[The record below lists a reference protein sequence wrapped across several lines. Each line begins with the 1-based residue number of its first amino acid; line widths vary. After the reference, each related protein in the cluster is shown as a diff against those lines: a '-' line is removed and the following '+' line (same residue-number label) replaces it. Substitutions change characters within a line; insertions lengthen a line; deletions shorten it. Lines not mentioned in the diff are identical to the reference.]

1 MIYSKIMVQNELIK
15 SFKEFDPDIDL
26 SVIERAYEFAV
37 NAHKSQL
44 RHSGDPYISH
54 PIEVAK
60 ILANLKL
67 DTSTVTTGLLHDT
80 LEDTDASREELE
92 SHFGTEVANLVEGVT
107 KLSKIDTFTDNK
119 LQAENFRKLIL
130 AMSKD
135 IRVLLVKLADRLH
148 NMRTI
153 QFIPNEESRRRISS
167 ETLEIY
173 APLAGRL
180 GMHEFKDELEDLS
193 FQILNP
199 SAYASILNRTEY
211 LKKNNSNLTDKIKDR
226 ISQIISKNNISA
238 TIIGR
243 EKKIFSIWNKM
254 QKKQIAFRQL
264 SDIFAYRIIVNDI
277 NDCYRTLGIIHSKW
291 SAVPRRFKD
300 YVSTP
305 KINNYQSIH
314 TTIVGPERQRVELQ
328 IRTEEMNTVADR
340 GIAAHWLYKDSYN
353 IIDNSSNDPI
363 NVTWLRDLV
372 DILDS
377 GATSEELL
385 EATKLEIFQDEVF
398 CFTPK
403 GDLIHLPNGSNSID
417 FAYALHSEIGN
428 KCVGCKINGKSQ
440 ALFSKIQNG
449 DEIEIITSKSEAPS
463 ETWENIVTTAKAQ
476 SSIKKYFKKQEKN
489 EFIHLGREILLKT
502 LNIEKDIAQHTLTN
516 LVNKFK
522 RKSVDDLFSSIGKGY
537 IKPRQILKARPRNRL
552 SFFSR
557 YRSKKPRKILDLP
570 IEIKSLQSGIAVHF
584 AECCLPLP
592 SEEIIG
598 IQEKETGIII
608 HTVECKTLTSDYSRN
623 EWIASSWKDTN
634 KEQLFSGRIKV
645 TVRNEAGSLGFLAT
659 LIGNN
664 KGNITNLNISEKSND
679 FFDMI
684 FVIDVSD
691 LSHLNFIIEKL
702 KENDTVSS
710 VNRLFI
716 D

>member
-1 MIYSKIMVQNELIK
+1 MSNSELLN
-15 SFKEFDPDIDL
+15 SFKSFDPDIDISL
-26 SVIERAYEFAV
+26 IEKAYDFAQK
-37 NAHKSQL
+37 AHKTQL

-54 PIEVAK
+54 PLEVAK
-60 ILANLKL
+60 ILASLKL
-67 DTSTVTTGLLHDT
+67 DVSTITTGLLHDT
-80 LEDTDASREELE
+80 LEDTEASKEDIIAY
-92 SHFGTEVANLVEGVT
+92 FGNEVANLVEGVT
-107 KLSKIDTFTDNK
+107 KLSKIDTFSENK
-119 LQAENFRKLIL
+119 SQAENFRKLIL

-153 QFIPNEESRRRISS
+153 QFIPNESSRKRIAS

-199 SAYASILNRTEY
+199 SAYASILNRIEY
-211 LKKNNSNLTDKIKDR
+211 LKKDKSNLTDKIKSR
-226 ISQIISKNNISA
+226 ILEILEEKKIDCS
-238 TIIGR
+238 IIGR
-243 EKKIFSIWNKM
+243 EKKVFSIWNKM

-264 SDIFAYRIIVNDI
+264 SDIFAYRILVSDI
-277 NDCYRTLGIIHSKW
+277 NDCYKVLGIIHGRW
-291 SAVPRRFKD
+291 SAVPGNFKD
-300 YVSTP
+300 YLSTP

-328 IRTEEMNTVADR
+328 IRTKNMDVVAER
-340 GIAAHWLYKDSYN
+340 GIAAHWSYKDTYN
-353 IIDNSSNDPI
+353 LIDHSSSDPI

-403 GDLIHLPNGSNSID
+403 GDLIHLPYGSNSID

-440 ALFSKIQNG
+440 ALFTKIQNG

-476 SSIKKYFKKQEKN
+476 SSIKRYFKKQEKN
-489 EFIHLGREILLKT
+489 EFINLGKEILLKT
-502 LNIEKDIAQHTLTN
+502 LNVDKEIAQHTLAS
-516 LVNKFK
+516 LISHFK
-522 RKSVDDLFSSIGKGY
+522 KKSNEDLFNSIGRGY
-537 IKPRQILKARPRNRL
+537 IKPREIIKARPKNKL

-557 YRSKKPRKILDLP
+557 YRYRNRKPQKIVDLP
-570 IEIKSLQSGIAVHF
+570 LEIKNLQSGVAIHF
-584 AECCLPLP
+584 AECCMPLP
-592 SEEIIG
+592 NEDIIG
-598 IQEKETGIII
+598 IQEKDTGIII
-608 HTVECKTLTSDYSRN
+608 HTRDCKTLTNDYSRS
-623 EWIASSWKDTN
+623 EWITSTWKNTKQN
-634 KEQLFSGRIKV
+634 QLFSGRIKASV
-645 TVRNEAGSLGFLAT
+645 KNEAGSLGKLAT
-659 LIGNN
+659 VIGSNN
-664 KGNITNLNISEKSND
+664 GNITNLNISEKSND

-684 FVIDVSD
+684 FVIELRD
-691 LSHLNFIIEKL
+691 LIHLNFIIEKL
-702 KENDTVSS
+702 KENEIVSD
-710 VNRLFI
+710 VKRLFI

>member
-1 MIYSKIMVQNELIK
+1 MVQTNKLMQ
-15 SFKEFDPDIDL
+15 SFKKFDSDIDL
-26 SVIERAYEFAV
+26 SVIERAYNFAL
-37 NAHKSQL
+37 NAHKKQL

-54 PIEVAK
+54 PIEVAR
-60 ILANLKL
+60 ILADLKL

-80 LEDTDASREELE
+80 LEDTEVSKTQLE
-92 SHFGTEVANLVEGVT
+92 SQFGIEVADLVEGVT
-107 KLSKIDTFTDNK
+107 KLSKIETFTENK
-119 LQAENFRKLIL
+119 SQAENFRKLIL

-153 QFIPNEESRRRISS
+153 QFIPNESSRKRISS

-211 LKKNNSNLTDKIKDR
+211 LKKDTSDLTNKIKSR
-226 ISQIISKNNISA
+226 IEDIVSKENIKLE
-238 TIIGR
+238 IIGR

-264 SDIFAYRIIVNDI
+264 SDIFAYRIVVSSV
-277 NDCYRTLGIIHSKW
+277 NDCYKTLGIIHKKW
-291 SAVPRRFKD
+291 PAVPGSFKD
-300 YVSTP
+300 YISTP

-328 IRTEEMNTVADR
+328 IRTSEMDQTADR
-340 GIAAHWLYKDSYN
+340 GIAAHWLYKDNYN
-353 IIDNSSNDPI
+353 LIENSSNDPI

-403 GDLIHLPNGSNSID
+403 GDLIHLPMGSNPID
-417 FAYALHSEIGN
+417 FAYSLHSEIGN
-428 KCVGCKINGKSQ
+428 RCVGCKINGKPR
-440 ALFSKIQNG
+440 ALFSKILNG
-449 DEIEIITSKSEAPS
+449 DEVEIVTSKNESPSEA
-463 ETWENIVTTAKAQ
+463 WESIVTTAKAQ
-476 SSIKKYFKKQEKN
+476 SSIKRFFKKQEKN
-489 EFIHLGREILLKT
+489 EFISLGKQIILKT
-502 LNIEKDIAQHTLTN
+502 LNIEKEIAQHTLDN
-516 LVNKFK
+516 LVIKFEK
-522 RKSVDDLFSSIGKGY
+522 KSVDDLFSSIGKGY
-537 IKPRQILKARPRNRL
+537 IKPSQILKAKPRNRL

-557 YRSKKPRKILDLP
+557 YRNRKAKKIIDLP
-570 IEIKSLQSGIAVHF
+570 LEIKNLQSGVAVHF
-584 AECCLPLP
+584 ADCCLPLP
-592 SEEIIG
+592 NENIIG
-598 IQEKETGIII
+598 IQEKDAGIII
-608 HTVECKTLTSDYSRN
+608 HTVNCKTLTSDYKR
-623 EWIASSWKDTN
+623 EDWITSTWKDV
-634 KEQLFSGRIKV
+634 KKDQLFSGRIKV
-645 TVRNEAGSLGFLAT
+645 SVSNEAGSLGFLAT
-659 LIGNN
+659 LIGENE
-664 KGNITNLNISEKSND
+664 GNIINLNISEKSND
-679 FFDMI
+679 YFDMI
-684 FVIDVSD
+684 FVIEVKS
-691 LSHLNFIIEKL
+691 LVHLNFIISKL
-702 KENDTVSS
+702 KENDIISS
-710 VNRLFI
+710 VTRLFI

>member
-1 MIYSKIMVQNELIK
+1 MPNNELLDSFK
-15 SFKEFDPDIDL
+15 SFDPNIDITL
-26 SVIERAYEFAV
+26 IEKAYEFAQK
-37 NAHKSQL
+37 AHKTQL

-54 PIEVAK
+54 PLEVAK
-60 ILANLKL
+60 ILASLKL
-67 DTSTVTTGLLHDT
+67 DSSTIMTGLLHDT
-80 LEDTDASREELE
+80 LEDTNTSKEDIVVD
-92 SHFGTEVANLVEGVT
+92 FGKEVAALVEGVT
-107 KLSKIDTFTDNK
+107 KLSKIDTYSENK
-119 LQAENFRKLIL
+119 SQAENFRKLIL

-153 QFIPNEESRRRISS
+153 QFIPNENSRKRIAS

-199 SAYASILNRTEY
+199 SAYASILNRIEY
-211 LKKNNSNLTDKIKDR
+211 LKKDKSNLTNKIKNR
-226 ISQIISKNNISA
+226 ILEILKEKEVDCK
-238 TIIGR
+238 IIGR
-243 EKKIFSIWNKM
+243 EKKVFSIWNKM

-264 SDIFAYRIIVNDI
+264 SDIFAYRILVNNS
-277 NDCYRTLGIIHSKW
+277 NDCYNVLGIIHGKW
-291 SAVPRRFKD
+291 SAVPGSFKD
-300 YVSTP
+300 YLSTP

-328 IRTEEMNTVADR
+328 IRTENMDSVAER
-340 GIAAHWLYKDSYN
+340 GIAAHWNYKDSYN
-353 IIDNSSNDPI
+353 VIDNSSSDPI

-385 EATKLEIFQDEVF
+385 EVTKLEIFQDEVF

-403 GDLIHLPNGSNSID
+403 GDLIHLPFGSNSID

-440 ALFSKIQNG
+440 ALFTKIKNG
-449 DEIEIITSKSEAPS
+449 DEIEIITSKNEAPS

-476 SSIKKYFKKQEKN
+476 SAIKRYFKKQEKN
-489 EFIHLGREILLKT
+489 EFINLGKEILLKT
-502 LNIEKDIAQHTLTN
+502 LNIDKEIAHHTLLS
-516 LVNKFK
+516 LVGYCKK
-522 RKSVDDLFSSIGKGY
+522 KSNEDLFNSIGRGY
-537 IKPRQILKARPRNRL
+537 IKPRQIIKARPKNKL

-557 YRSKKPRKILDLP
+557 YRYRNRKPQKIIDLP
-570 IEIKSLQSGIAVHF
+570 LEIKNLQSGVVVHF
-584 AECCLPLP
+584 AECCMPLP
-592 SEEIIG
+592 NEDIIG
-598 IQEKETGIII
+598 IQEKDTGMG
-608 HTVECKTLTSDYSRN
+608 S
-623 EWIASSWKDTN
+623 WITTTWKNTEIN
-634 KEQLFSGRIKV
+634 QLFSGRIKV
-645 TVRNEAGSLGFLAT
+645 SVKNEAGSLGKLT
-659 LIGNN
+659 TIIGDND
-664 KGNITNLNISEKSND
+664 GNITNLNISEKSND

-684 FVIDVSD
+684 FVIELKD
-691 LSHLNFIIEKL
+691 LNHLNFIIDKL
-702 KENDTVSS
+702 KEKEIVSD
-710 VNRLFI
+710 VKRLFI